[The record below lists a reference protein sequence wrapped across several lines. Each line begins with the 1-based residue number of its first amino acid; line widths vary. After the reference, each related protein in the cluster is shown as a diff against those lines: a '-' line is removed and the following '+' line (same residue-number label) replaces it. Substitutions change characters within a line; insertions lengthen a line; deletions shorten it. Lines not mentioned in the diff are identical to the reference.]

1 MSRKVLV
8 GVTCYSALTLLLL
21 LVIIKMYMGR
31 GSKPPK
37 FRDFHLT
44 GADQQQQLQGR
55 WWAEGGF
62 DSSQD
67 DLQDVSSNNS
77 HAEWMSQAPVFVLL
91 VAPSHRTGSSYLGE
105 RE

>member
-1 MSRKVLV
+1 MLVVL
-8 GVTCYSALTLLLL
+8 GKQFDICETAFQRNVTSTNPCVSA
-21 LVIIKMYMGR
+21 V
-31 GSKPPK
+31 
-37 FRDFHLT
+37 
-44 GADQQQQLQGR
+44 QGR